1 MFDKET
7 VRNLI
12 NGKNG
17 VNSMENTMEAIATNN
32 LLFIFSVVVVTGIV
46 LGKLSE
52 ILKLPDVIL
61 YLIAGIIIGPAVLNI
76 ISIEAFPIENNLI
89 LTFGSAFILYEGGRE
104 INLKVLNKVK
114 ISVGLLATLG
124 VVISTVVVGF
134 ATSKIFPVS
143 IMTALLIG
151 AVIASTDPA
160 ALIPVFKQVAIKD
173 KIKQT
178 VVSESAFNDAVGAIL
193 VSTLLAV
200 ITSGSFSLGES
211 AKELLISVV
220 VGLAVGVVIGLLFS
234 LLVSDK
240 KWGVFHSYAPI
251 ISVLKV
257 ALAYEI
263 ATKLHGSGYMA
274 VFIAGLIAGNRKL
287 FGLWVPDIDFH
298 AEHCFR
304 ESVGALCR
312 MAIFIVLG
320 THVDLSALAQYWLPS
335 LLVVLVLMFVARPLV
350 VLICTLFDRQAKWN
364 FKDKLFMMWVRET
377 GVIPAAL
384 SGIIVS
390 MQLPGYQIISSVV
403 FMTILITL
411 IVQASTT
418 KILAKKLGLLEDDK
432 NENSK
437 TEKVA

>member
-1 MFDKET
+1 
-7 VRNLI
+7 
-12 NGKNG
+12 
-17 VNSMENTMEAIATNN
+17 MENTMEAIATNN
-32 LLFIFSVVVVTGIV
+32 LLFIFAVVVVTGIV
-46 LGKLSE
+46 LGKVSE
-52 ILKLPDVIL
+52 LLNLPDVIL
-61 YLIAGIIIGPAVLNI
+61 YLIAGIIIGPAVLNV
-76 ISIEAFPIENNLI
+76 ISVESFPIENNLI

-104 INLKVLNKVK
+104 INLRVLNKVK
-114 ISVGLLATLG
+114 VSVGLLATLG
-124 VVISTVVVGF
+124 VIISTIVVGF
-134 ATSKIFPVS
+134 ATSKIFSLP

-160 ALIPVFKQVAIKD
+160 ALIPVFKQVTIKD

-200 ITSGSFSLGES
+200 ITSGSFSMGES
-211 AKELLISVV
+211 VKELLMSVV
-220 VGLAVGVVIGLLFS
+220 VGLVVGVLVGLIFS
-234 LLVSDK
+234 LLISDK

-257 ALAYEI
+257 ALAYEV

-287 FGLWVPDIDFH
+287 FGLWVPEEDFH
-298 AEHCFR
+298 AEHFFR
-304 ESVGALCR
+304 ESVSALCR

-320 THVDLSALAQYWLPS
+320 THVDLAALAKYWLPS
-335 LLVVLVLMFVARPLV
+335 LLVVLVLMFIARPLV
-350 VLICTLFDRQAKWN
+350 VLICTIFDREAKWN
-364 FKDKLFMMWVRET
+364 FKEKLFMMWVRET

-418 KILAKKLGLLEDDK
+418 KILANKLGLLEEDK
-432 NENSK
+432 KEVTDK
-437 TEKVA
+437 QIA

>member
-1 MFDKET
+1 
-7 VRNLI
+7 
-12 NGKNG
+12 
-17 VNSMENTMEAIATNN
+17 MENTIEAIATNN
-32 LLFIFSVVVVTGIV
+32 LLFIFAVVVVTGIV
-46 LGKLSE
+46 LGKVSE
-52 ILKLPDVIL
+52 LLKLPDVIL
-61 YLIAGIIIGPAVLNI
+61 YLIAGIIIGPAVLNV
-76 ISIEAFPIENNLI
+76 ISVESFPIENNLI

-104 INLKVLNKVK
+104 INLRVLNKVK
-114 ISVGLLATLG
+114 VSVGLLATLG
-124 VVISTVVVGF
+124 VIISTIVVGF
-134 ATSKIFPVS
+134 ATSKIFPLP

-160 ALIPVFKQVAIKD
+160 ALIPVFKQVTIKD

-200 ITSGSFSLGES
+200 ITSGSFSMGES
-211 AKELLISVV
+211 VKELLMSVV
-220 VGLAVGVVIGLLFS
+220 VGLVVGVLVGLIFS
-234 LLVSDK
+234 LLISDK

-257 ALAYEI
+257 ALAYEV

-287 FGLWVPDIDFH
+287 FGLWVPEEDFH
-298 AEHCFR
+298 AEHFFR
-304 ESVGALCR
+304 ESVSALCR

-320 THVDLSALAQYWLPS
+320 THVDLAALAKYWLPS
-335 LLVVLVLMFVARPLV
+335 LLVVLVLMFIARPLV
-350 VLICTLFDRQAKWN
+350 VLICTLFDREAKWN
-364 FKDKLFMMWVRET
+364 FKEKLFMMWVRET

-418 KILAKKLGLLEDDK
+418 KILANKLGLLEEDK
-432 NENSK
+432 KEVTDK
-437 TEKVA
+437 QIA

>member
-1 MFDKET
+1 
-7 VRNLI
+7 
-12 NGKNG
+12 
-17 VNSMENTMEAIATNN
+17 MENTMEAIATNN
-32 LLFIFSVVVVTGIV
+32 LLFIFAVVVVTGIV
-46 LGKLSE
+46 LGKVSE
-52 ILKLPDVIL
+52 LLKLPDVIL
-61 YLIAGIIIGPAVLNI
+61 YLIAGIIIGPAVLNV
-76 ISIEAFPIENNLI
+76 ISVESFPIENNLI

-104 INLKVLNKVK
+104 INLRVLNKVK
-114 ISVGLLATLG
+114 VSVGLLATLG
-124 VVISTVVVGF
+124 VIISTIVVGF
-134 ATSKIFPVS
+134 ATSKIFSLP

-160 ALIPVFKQVAIKD
+160 ALIPVFKQVTIKD

-200 ITSGSFSLGES
+200 ITSGSFSMGES
-211 AKELLISVV
+211 VKELLMSVV
-220 VGLAVGVVIGLLFS
+220 VGLVVGVLVGLIFS
-234 LLVSDK
+234 LLISDK

-257 ALAYEI
+257 ALAYEV

-287 FGLWVPDIDFH
+287 FGLWVPEEDFH
-298 AEHCFR
+298 AEHFFR
-304 ESVGALCR
+304 ESVSALCR

-320 THVDLSALAQYWLPS
+320 THVDLAALAKYWLPS
-335 LLVVLVLMFVARPLV
+335 LLVVLVLMFIARPLV
-350 VLICTLFDRQAKWN
+350 VLICTIFDREAKWN
-364 FKDKLFMMWVRET
+364 FKEKLFMMWVRET

-418 KILAKKLGLLEDDK
+418 KILANKLGLLEEDK
-432 NENSK
+432 KEVTDK
-437 TEKVA
+437 QIA

>member
-1 MFDKET
+1 
-7 VRNLI
+7 
-12 NGKNG
+12 
-17 VNSMENTMEAIATNN
+17 MENTMEAIATNN
-32 LLFIFSVVVVTGIV
+32 LLFIFAVVVVTGIV
-46 LGKLSE
+46 LGKVSE
-52 ILKLPDVIL
+52 LLKLPDVIL
-61 YLIAGIIIGPAVLNI
+61 YLIAGIIIGPAVLNV
-76 ISIEAFPIENNLI
+76 ISVESFPIENNLI

-104 INLKVLNKVK
+104 INLRVLNKVK
-114 ISVGLLATLG
+114 VSVGLLATLG
-124 VVISTVVVGF
+124 VIISTIVVGF
-134 ATSKIFPVS
+134 ATSKIFSLP

-160 ALIPVFKQVAIKD
+160 ALIPVFKQVTIKD

-200 ITSGSFSLGES
+200 ITSGSFSMGES
-211 AKELLISVV
+211 VKELLISVV
-220 VGLAVGVVIGLLFS
+220 VGLVVGVLVGLIFS
-234 LLVSDK
+234 LLISDK

-257 ALAYEI
+257 ALAYEV

-287 FGLWVPDIDFH
+287 FGLWVPEEDFH
-298 AEHCFR
+298 AEHFFR
-304 ESVGALCR
+304 ESVSALCR

-320 THVDLSALAQYWLPS
+320 THVDLAALAKYWLPS
-335 LLVVLVLMFVARPLV
+335 LLVVLVLMFIARPLV
-350 VLICTLFDRQAKWN
+350 VLICTIFDREAKWN
-364 FKDKLFMMWVRET
+364 FKEKLFMMWVRET

-418 KILAKKLGLLEDDK
+418 KILANKLGLLEEDK
-432 NENSK
+432 KEVTDK
-437 TEKVA
+437 QIA

>member
-1 MFDKET
+1 
-7 VRNLI
+7 
-12 NGKNG
+12 
-17 VNSMENTMEAIATNN
+17 MENTMEAIATNN
-32 LLFIFSVVVVTGIV
+32 LLFIFSVVVVTGII
-46 LGKLSE
+46 LGKVSE
-52 ILKLPDVIL
+52 LIKLPDVIL

-76 ISIEAFPIENNLI
+76 ISVESFPIENNLI

-114 ISVGLLATLG
+114 VSVGLLATLG
-124 VVISTVVVGF
+124 VVISAGVVGF
-134 ATSKIFPVS
+134 AASKIFSLS

-200 ITSGSFSLGES
+200 ITSGSFSLAES
-211 AKELLISVV
+211 GKELLVSVV
-220 VGLAVGVVIGLLFS
+220 VGLIVGVAIGLLFS
-234 LLVSDK
+234 LLISDK

-274 VFIAGLIAGNRKL
+274 VFITGLIAGNKKL
-287 FGLWVPDIDFH
+287 FGLWVPEVDFH
-298 AEHCFR
+298 AEHLFR

-320 THVDLSALAQYWLPS
+320 THVDLVALGQYWLPS
-335 LLVVLVLMFVARPLV
+335 LIVVLVLMFIARPLV
-350 VLICTLFDRQAKWN
+350 VLICTAFDREAKWSL
-364 FKDKLFMMWVRET
+364 KDKLFMMWVRET

-390 MQLPGYQIISSVV
+390 MQIEGYQIISSVV

-418 KILAKKLGLLEDDK
+418 KLLAKKLDLLEEDD
-432 NENSK
+432 NENIK
-437 TEKVA
+437 TENVA

>member
-1 MFDKET
+1 
-7 VRNLI
+7 
-12 NGKNG
+12 
-17 VNSMENTMEAIATNN
+17 MENTMEAIATNN
-32 LLFIFSVVVVTGIV
+32 LLFIFAVVVVTGIV
-46 LGKLSE
+46 LGKVSE
-52 ILKLPDVIL
+52 LLNLPDVIL
-61 YLIAGIIIGPAVLNI
+61 YLIAGIIIGPAVLNV
-76 ISIEAFPIENNLI
+76 ISVESFPIENNLI

-104 INLKVLNKVK
+104 INLRVLNKVK
-114 ISVGLLATLG
+114 VSVGLLATLG
-124 VVISTVVVGF
+124 VIISTIVVGF
-134 ATSKIFPVS
+134 ATSKIFSLP

-160 ALIPVFKQVAIKD
+160 ALIPVFKQVTIKD

-200 ITSGSFSLGES
+200 ITSGSFSMGES
-211 AKELLISVV
+211 VKELLMSVV
-220 VGLAVGVVIGLLFS
+220 VGLVVGVLVGLIFS
-234 LLVSDK
+234 LLISDK

-257 ALAYEI
+257 ALAYEV

-287 FGLWVPDIDFH
+287 FGLWVPEEDFH
-298 AEHCFR
+298 AEHFFR
-304 ESVGALCR
+304 ESVSALCR

-320 THVDLSALAQYWLPS
+320 THVDLAALAKYWLPS
-335 LLVVLVLMFVARPLV
+335 LLVVLVLMFIARPLV
-350 VLICTLFDRQAKWN
+350 VLICTLFDREAKWN
-364 FKDKLFMMWVRET
+364 FKEKLFMMWVRET

-418 KILAKKLGLLEDDK
+418 KILANKLGLLEEDK
-432 NENSK
+432 KEVTDK
-437 TEKVA
+437 QIA